1 MSFFAETLVFHLFER
16 VKNRLEFADVK
27 NANIKIPKFE
37 GKEIKK
43 AVVGACILIG
53 GLGRAAFGIASSF
66 VATGATE
73 AVVIALVQFQQK

>member
-16 VKNRLEFADVK
+16 VKNRLEFAGVK
-27 NANIKIPKFE
+27 NANVKIPKFE

-43 AVVGACILIG
+43 AVVGASILTG
-53 GLGRAAFGIASSF
+53 GLGRAAFGTACSF
-66 VATGATE
+66 VATE